1 MTSTRETNTLS
12 THVLDTS
19 FGVPARGLRVV
30 LERVDEHGEVEVV
43 GTGVT
48 DAEGRLR
55 DVAGADGALSKGVYR
70 LRFDTGHYF
79 AHHERATLYPEV
91 AIVIRIDGDAQHYHV
106 PLLLSAYGYTTYRGT

>member
-1 MTSTRETNTLS
+1 MTSTRDTSTLS

-30 LERVDEHGEVEVV
+30 R
-43 GTGVT
+43 TGVT